1 MKRVK
6 PSSSSYVVLPELRL
20 PIAKIVP
27 AHGQNGRLAT
37 CLGSKDPQGDAL
49 QRFGSHGID
58 FVRHLRYR
66 DLAVMDQQLCE
77 AQFSDR
83 FTRGGWV

>member
-1 MKRVK
+1 
-6 PSSSSYVVLPELRL
+6 
-20 PIAKIVP
+20 
-27 AHGQNGRLAT
+27 
-37 CLGSKDPQGDAL
+37 LGSKDPQGDAL